1 MTEGEKEEFEGRSCT
16 PRSAST
22 PRTTLDSPHPPSSP
36 LHPLQTISF
45 SHKRS
50 STDLGGGLRGAGT
63 GRAGGGDV
71 TDLTAVVASS
81 ALLLGALSGDV
92 TVLAAV
98 VASLAT
104 SSGTATETTA
114 EASAT
119 TATTGRRAFTR
130 DVAYTTASVARL
142 ATLAASVSA
151 TAVTATVASSETT
164 LATTG
169 LGAHSGDVSG
179 LTASV
184 AVTGGSTTSTS
195 SSTGSGSGRASG
207 RKVTFLA
214 ARVAS
219 LSLGV
224 GALSAQVAGLA
235 TAVASGGAGGRAGRS
250 DVAGLATVEAVSS
263 STEHF
268 IIVFVVVVGRVGI
281 RF

>member
-98 VASLAT
+98 VASLSTGTTAE
-104 SSGTATETTA
+104 TATEASAATTTA
-114 EASAT
+114 A
-119 TATTGRRAFTR
+119 GRRAFTR

-184 AVTGGSTTSTS
+184 AVTGGSTTGTS

-207 RKVTFLA
+207 RKVPFLA
-214 ARVAS
+214 ARVAG

-224 GALSAQVAGLA
+224 GALSAQMTGLA
-235 TAVASGGAGGRAGRS
+235 TAVASGSASSRAGRS